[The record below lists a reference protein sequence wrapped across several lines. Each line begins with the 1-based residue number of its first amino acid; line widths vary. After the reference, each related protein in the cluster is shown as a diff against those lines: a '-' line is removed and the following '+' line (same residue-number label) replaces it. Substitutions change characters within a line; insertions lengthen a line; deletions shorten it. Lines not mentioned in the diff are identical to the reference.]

1 MKEYIRVMRRFTR
14 KGGGRKARERKA
26 RAAKRAA
33 EHASSMDV
41 SEKLDL
47 SKNEED
53 ARQDLIRLFVS
64 DFVQD
69 FRDVEIPNTEQ
80 FHEAAK
86 MIDEQLVIDDM
97 EEVFG
102 DTQQYNQDVADE
114 NYTFKQSFKL
124 VLMTMFRVCIEESE
138 KVLKNNAEQLQL
150 SELKKI
156 FASMTES
163 VQYKVKQGN
172 EIINKSIT
180 IPHGFNI
187 NEINRTIMEITKMD
201 GGGGASSRL
210 LATGLAAATLASRG
224 LAEPVRGPSQSASNL
239 MITPRHITLSTG
251 TIASVQPYISLPANS
266 LQKHNNYN
274 SDNNTTPTFNTP
286 IYVPPQQNN
295 IALQQYNPINAA
307 QQLIIHQEQHPIIL
321 NNVQK
326 QGLALVSFLY
336 NNLGIQL
343 PYNPLDA
350 VHDPV
355 ITEQMK
361 QKFGFIRDALRKLKE
376 TLSIHSPE
384 RFQVLQ
390 YYSFLN
396 ILERISIGK
405 LNLVEE
411 SPTHRINTY
420 IKTPVNEVNEAM
432 IQLANYNNQYT
443 DITIYLIRKKPTIG
457 QKMKSLFTFE
467 TAANYI
473 VEEIDIFYTFEGKQY
488 VIQLTPNQL
497 EEAFIPFAFRFLFS
511 SDKVLN
517 IHNMM
522 KSVKSYFTIEPTF
535 AGFWSPDLATH
546 TILAR
551 LKGANTIT
559 KQIISVVGQYTKL
572 ASEMA
577 SYKHFDYLVSHLGKI
592 VKDPGQSVALRIKA
606 AEIRDAT
613 YDLVEQQNVWTPA
626 MTSQLAEMATQ
637 MAIVS
642 GRLDE
647 TIREDQV
654 TMEFIQNITS
664 KVGNALKDTISG
676 VVEAGELAGAA
687 VRNTVGVANDLR
699 LLFLNKETAI
709 ILIVFLTKYISYAT
723 GSLRN
728 ACATICSAGLLPV
741 TKTVGSTVFAQLGN
755 VMLQDVTGGYLN
767 TWLTTCTMICTIAV
781 LADKVEQMGPAA
793 TLSSITYSISSFLYQ
808 LTIRPFSKAPRV
820 NPVAA
825 NVRPSDG
832 APRSARRKSPMT
844 PRATSSSSNLSAAAL
859 AALGNSGAA
868 PINSSSSAATSHRS
882 IRSKNEPFQSSKV
895 ITKREFRER
904 NDAIA
909 KAKASLGL
917 GGGHTR
923 KRKHNTKR
931 TRRHRR

>member
-14 KGGGRKARERKA
+14 KGGGTKERKRKA
-26 RAAKRAA
+26 RAAARRAA
-33 EHASSMDV
+33 EHASSMNV
-41 SEKLDL
+41 SEKIDL
-47 SKNEED
+47 SQNEEY
-53 ARQDLIRLFVS
+53 ARQALIQLLFS
-64 DFVQD
+64 DFIQD
-69 FRDVEIPNTEQ
+69 FRNVEIPNIEQ
-80 FHEAAK
+80 FQDAAQ
-86 MIDEQLVIDDM
+86 MIDKRLVIDDM
-97 EEVFG
+97 KEVFG
-102 DTQQYNQDVADE
+102 DTQQYDQDVADE

-172 EIINKSIT
+172 NIINKSIT

-187 NEINRTIMEITKMD
+187 NNLRIDRTIMKIRKKD
-201 GGGGASSRL
+201 GGGGASSRPGL
-210 LATGLAAATLASRG
+210 PTGLVALASSG
-224 LAEPVRGPSQSASNL
+224 LAQPVRGPSQLAINP
-239 MITPRHITLSTG
+239 MHTTLSTG
-251 TIASVQPYISLPANS
+251 TIASAQPYVSRPAN
-266 LQKHNNYN
+266 KYN
-274 SDNNTTPTFNTP
+274 LYNNTNLTFNTSQ
-286 IYVPPQQNN
+286 YVPPRQSN

-321 NNVQK
+321 NNVQR

-336 NNLGIQL
+336 NNLGVQL

-467 TAANYI
+467 NAVNYI
-473 VEEIDIFYTFEGKQY
+473 VEEIDIFYTFEGNQY
-488 VIQLTPNQL
+488 VIQLTPTQL
-497 EEAFIPFAFRFLFS
+497 EESFIPFAFRFLFS

-626 MTSQLAEMATQ
+626 MTSQLAAMATQ

-687 VRNTVGVANDLR
+687 IRNTVGVANDLR

-755 VMLQDVTGGYLN
+755 VMLKDATGGYLN

-793 TLSSITYSISSFLYQ
+793 ALSSITYSISSFLYQ
-808 LTIRPFSKAPRV
+808 STIGRFSQAPRV

-832 APRSARRKSPMT
+832 APRSARIKNRFGPAMT
-844 PRATSSSSNLSAAAL
+844 HRVTSSSSKLQQNDVASSAVAL

-868 PINSSSSAATSHRS
+868 PLNKRNMGYFGPVVPSGVSYRSA
-882 IRSKNEPFQSSKV
+882 IPPEELE
-895 ITKREFRER
+895 KR
-904 NDAIA
+904 NAAIA
-909 KAKASLGL
+909 AEMARLGL

>member
-14 KGGGRKARERKA
+14 KGGGREERERKA
-26 RAAKRAA
+26 RAAAIRAA
-33 EHASSMDV
+33 EHASSTNI
-41 SEKLDL
+41 SEKIDL

-53 ARQDLIRLFVS
+53 TRQDLIRLFVS
-64 DFVQD
+64 DFIQD
-69 FRDVEIPNTEQ
+69 FRDVALPNTKQFEQ
-80 FHEAAK
+80 AAQR
-86 MIDEQLVIDDM
+86 IDERLVIDDM
-97 EEVFG
+97 KEVFG
-102 DTQQYNQDVADE
+102 DTQQYDQDVADE

-138 KVLKNNAEQLQL
+138 KVLKNNSEKRQLDA
-150 SELKKI
+150 LKMK
-156 FASMTES
+156 
-163 VQYKVKQGN
+163 Y
-172 EIINKSIT
+172 KSIIDT
-180 IPHGFNI
+180 LSNSTVVPKGFDLKRFIGTMDMKN
-187 NEINRTIMEITKMD
+187 TQMD
-201 GGGGASSRL
+201 GGGGASSKL
-210 LATGLAAATLASRG
+210 GLGLAAAALTNSG
-224 LAEPVRGPSQSASNL
+224 LAQPVSGPSQSVINL
-239 MITPRHITLSTG
+239 TPMHTALSRGTITPT
-251 TIASVQPYISLPANS
+251 QPYVSQSANS
-266 LQKHNNYN
+266 SQNHTNSNNLDN
-274 SDNNTTPTFNTP
+274 STTLTFNTSQ
-286 IYVPPQQNN
+286 YVPPRQSN
-295 IALQQYNPINAA
+295 IALQQSNPINAA
-307 QQLIIHQEQHPIIL
+307 QQLIINQEQHPIIL
-321 NNVQK
+321 NNVQQ

-336 NNLGIQL
+336 NNLGVQL

-350 VHDPV
+350 DHDPV

-443 DITIYLIRKKPTIG
+443 NITIYLIRKKPTIG

-467 TAANYI
+467 NAVNYI
-473 VEEIDIFYTFEGKQY
+473 VEEIDIFYTFKGNQY

-517 IHNMM
+517 IHNMI

-535 AGFWSPDLATH
+535 AGFWSTDLATH

-626 MTSQLAEMATQ
+626 MTSQLADMATQ

-676 VVEAGELAGAA
+676 VVEAGELVGAA
-687 VRNTVGVANDLR
+687 ARNTVGVANDLR

-728 ACATICSAGLLPV
+728 ACATFFSAGLLPV

-755 VMLQDVTGGYLN
+755 VMLQDATGGYLN

-793 TLSSITYSISSFLYQ
+793 ALSSITYSISSFLYQ
-808 LTIRPFSKAPRV
+808 STIGRFSQATRA

-832 APRSARRKSPMT
+832 APSSARRKRAFGPAMT
-844 PRATSSSSNLSAAAL
+844 PRATLSSSNLSAAA
-859 AALGNSGAA
+859 ALSALPNSGAA
-868 PINSSSSAATSHRS
+868 PSSSLETPRLRPIGEKGAIVPARVPYSSA
-882 IRSKNEPFQSSKV
+882 ISKKELNARNAK
-895 ITKREFRER
+895 ITAEMAR
-904 NDAIA
+904 
-909 KAKASLGL
+909 LGL
-917 GGGHTR
+917 RGGYTR